1 MPGILGFKDANLLR
15 KMVSG
20 KVRRFTYSIPVTSVA
35 VSSSAQAAVQVESA
49 SCFFCNAITGRVWND
64 GATDTNR
71 MVDFAVASPPRIEV
85 IDQAS
90 GASLFDRSDVSF
102 DSLWGPAIF
111 PTRINPPH
119 LFEPRTVITVV
130 LTNISAAVAMRL
142 QVSFHGYKE
151 YLGAR

>member
-1 MPGILGFKDANLLR
+1 MPAILGFKDANLLR
-15 KMVSG
+15 KMVNS

-35 VSSSAQAAVQVESA
+35 VSSAVQAAVQIESA
-49 SCFFCNAITGRVWND
+49 SSFCCNAITGRVYLD

-71 MVDFAVASPPRIEV
+71 LVDFAVASPPRIEV

-102 DSLWGPAIF
+102 DSIWGPAAF
-111 PTRINPPH
+111 PTRIVPAH
-119 LFEPRTVITVV
+119 IFEPRTVITVI
-130 LTNISAAVAMRL
+130 LTNISAAVAMRI